1 MPAGIVTPNM
11 EIVVTGSVE
20 DTGLAALADA
30 GHDVRTVEADPDELA
45 DATEGAAALIV
56 DEETAV
62 PADVFDRATDL
73 QIVARTGIDVEG
85 IDVATATEHG
95 VIVANGPEANVRA
108 VAEYIIGLLFAT
120 ARGIP
125 QGHVRLKDGEWA
137 KGDIIGSELD
147 GKTAG
152 LVGFD
157 SVGQEVAKRLDNLGL
172 DVVVD
177 APDADGERIAQIG
190 ADSVEL
196 ETCLDQA
203 DFLSVHTHSRDVELG
218 EDELDALGDGYL
230 VNGSDGEAV
239 DEAALSSAVEDG
251 DLQGAAVDAVAEAP
265 LAEDSPLRD
274 VEDIIITPEVTQQAA
289 TAEKTESTGV
299 PEQVLAAFDGQPVAN
314 AVNVPSIPPD
324 AYPVVK
330 PYADLTE
337 TVARIAI
344 QLFEGDLET
353 VAIEYAGD
361 IVTETVEPITAA
373 GLTGVFDSLDWD
385 ANRVNARHVADRH
398 GIDVDVSTIRDAP
411 DFQNLVTVTV
421 SGGGDELSVEGTQFA
436 DGEPRIVS
444 IDRYWVEAI
453 PHGHMLIVR
462 NADEPGV
469 IGLVG
474 QVLGEFDVNIA
485 GMFNAREAIGGEALS
500 VYNLDDE
507 PGADVLAAL
516 NDDDRILE
524 TTVVELNGQNAR
536 E

>member
-1 MPAGIVTPNM
+1 MPTGSVTPNM

-20 DTGLAALADA
+20 ETGLAALADA

-45 DATEGAAALIV
+45 DAAEGAAALIV
-56 DEETAV
+56 DEDTPV
-62 PADVFDRATDL
+62 PAGVFERATDL
-73 QIVARTGIDVEG
+73 QIVARTGIDVER
-85 IDVATATEHG
+85 IDVATATERG
-95 VIVANGPEANVRA
+95 VIVANGPEADVRA

-172 DVVVD
+172 DVAVH

-190 ADSVEL
+190 ADSVDL
-196 ETCLDQA
+196 EPCLEQA
-203 DFLSVHTHSRDVELG
+203 DFLSVHTHGGDIELG

-239 DEAALSSAVEDG
+239 DEAALASAVEDG

-265 LAEDSPLRD
+265 LADDSPLRD
-274 VEDIIITPEVTQQAA
+274 VEDIIVTPAVAKTTAA
-289 TAEKTESTGV
+289 ENAESTGV
-299 PEQVLAAFDGQPVAN
+299 AEQVLAAFDGQPVAN

-373 GLTGVFDSLDWD
+373 GLTGVFDSLGWD
-385 ANRVNARHVADRH
+385 ANQVNARHVADRH

-469 IGLVG
+469 IGFVG

-507 PGADVLAAL
+507 PGEDVLAAL

>member
-1 MPAGIVTPNM
+1 M
-11 EIVVTGSVE
+11 EIVVTSSVE
-20 DTGLAALADA
+20 DAGLAALTDA
-30 GHDVRTVEADPDELA
+30 GHDVRTVSVDGAEELA
-45 DATEGAAALIV
+45 VAAEGAAALIV
-56 DEETAV
+56 DEETPV
-62 PADVFDRATDL
+62 PAAVFERATDV
-73 QIVARTGIDVEG
+73 QIVGRTGIDVDG

-95 VIVANGPEANVRA
+95 VIVANGPEADVQA

-172 DVVVD
+172 DVVVY
-177 APDADGERIAQIG
+177 APDGDGERAAQIG
-190 ADSVEL
+190 AERVDL
-196 ETCLDQA
+196 DTCLDRA
-203 DFLSVHTHSRDVELG
+203 DFLSMHAGADAIQLG
-218 EDELDALGDGYL
+218 ERELDALGEAYL
-230 VNGSDGEAV
+230 VNGTDGNVV
-239 DEAALSSAVEDG
+239 DESALANAAEDG
-251 DLQGAAVDAVAEAP
+251 DLQGAALDAVSVSP
-265 LAEDSPLRD
+265 LPDDSPLRD
-274 VEDIIITPEVTQQAA
+274 VENILVTPEIASHTATNGESASASVAA
-289 TAEKTESTGV
+289 
-299 PEQVLAAFDGQPVAN
+299 QVLAAFDGQPVSN

-344 QLFEGDLET
+344 QLFDGDLES
-353 VAIEYAGD
+353 VSIEYAGD
-361 IVTETVEPITAA
+361 IVTETIEPITAA
-373 GLTGVFDSLDWD
+373 GLTGVFDPLGWD
-385 ANRVNARHVADRH
+385 ANQVNARHVADEH
-398 GIDVDVSTIRDAP
+398 GIDVDVSTIREAP

-469 IGLVG
+469 IGFIG
-474 QVLGEFDVNIA
+474 TVLGEYDVNIA

-507 PGADVLAAL
+507 PGEDVLAAL

>member
-1 MPAGIVTPNM
+1 M
-11 EIVVTGSVE
+11 EIVATSSVE
-20 DTGLAALADA
+20 DAGLAALRDA
-30 GHDVRTVEADPDELA
+30 GHDIRTVAVDGAEELA
-45 DATEGAAALIV
+45 AAAEGAAALIV
-56 DEETAV
+56 DEDTPV
-62 PADVFDRATDL
+62 PATVFERATDL
-73 QIVARTGIDVEG
+73 QIVGRTGIDVDG
-85 IDVATATEHG
+85 IDVTTATEHG
-95 VIVANGPEANVRA
+95 VIVANGPETDVQA

-172 DVVVD
+172 DVVVY
-177 APDADGERIAQIG
+177 APDGDGERAAQIG
-190 ADSVEL
+190 AERVEL
-196 ETCLDQA
+196 EACLDRA
-203 DFLSVHTHSRDVELG
+203 DFLSIHTAGAQLQLG
-218 EDELDALGDGYL
+218 ESELDTLGDGYL
-230 VNGSDGEAV
+230 VNGTDGDVV
-239 DEAALSSAVEDG
+239 DETALANAVGDG
-251 DLQGAAVDAVAEAP
+251 ALQGAAVDAVSVAP
-265 LAEDSPLRD
+265 LPADSPLRD
-274 VEDIIITPEVTQQAA
+274 VEDIIITPELARHTGPNGDSA
-289 TAEKTESTGV
+289 STSV
-299 PEQVLAAFDGQPVAN
+299 VNQVLAAFDGQPVTN

-344 QLFEGDLET
+344 QLFDGDLDA
-353 VAIEYAGD
+353 VSIEYAGD
-361 IVTETVEPITAA
+361 IVTETIEPITAA
-373 GLTGVFDSLDWD
+373 GLTGVFDPLGWD
-385 ANRVNARHVADRH
+385 ANQVNARHVAAEHD
-398 GIDVDVSTIRDAP
+398 IDVDVSTIREAS

-469 IGLVG
+469 IGFIG
-474 QVLGEFDVNIA
+474 SVLGEYDVNIA

-507 PGADVLAAL
+507 PGGDVLAAL

>member
-1 MPAGIVTPNM
+1 M
-11 EIVVTGSVE
+11 EIVATSSVE
-20 DTGLAALADA
+20 DAGLAALRDA
-30 GHDVRTVEADPDELA
+30 GHDIRTVAVDGAEELA
-45 DATEGAAALIV
+45 AAAEGAAALIV
-56 DEETAV
+56 DEDTPV
-62 PADVFDRATDL
+62 PATVFERATDL
-73 QIVARTGIDVEG
+73 QIVGRTGIDVDG
-85 IDVATATEHG
+85 IDVTTATEHG
-95 VIVANGPEANVRA
+95 VIVANGPETDVQA

-172 DVVVD
+172 DVVVY
-177 APDADGERIAQIG
+177 APDGDGERAAQIG
-190 ADSVEL
+190 AERVEL
-196 ETCLDQA
+196 EACLDRA
-203 DFLSVHTHSRDVELG
+203 DFLSIHTAGAQLQLG
-218 EDELDALGDGYL
+218 ESELDTLGDGYL
-230 VNGSDGEAV
+230 VNGTDGDVV
-239 DEAALSSAVEDG
+239 DETALANAVGDG
-251 DLQGAAVDAVAEAP
+251 ALQGAAVDAVSVAP
-265 LAEDSPLRD
+265 LPADSPLRD
-274 VEDIIITPEVTQQAA
+274 VEDIIITPELARHTGPNGDSA
-289 TAEKTESTGV
+289 STSV
-299 PEQVLAAFDGQPVAN
+299 VNQVLAAFDGQPVTN

-344 QLFEGDLET
+344 QLFDGDLDA
-353 VAIEYAGD
+353 VSIEYAGD
-361 IVTETVEPITAA
+361 IVTETIEPITAA
-373 GLTGVFDSLDWD
+373 GLTGVFDPLGWD
-385 ANRVNARHVADRH
+385 ANQVNARHVAAEHD
-398 GIDVDVSTIRDAP
+398 IDVDVSTIREAS

-469 IGLVG
+469 IGFIG
-474 QVLGEFDVNIA
+474 SVLGEYDVNIA

-507 PGADVLAAL
+507 PGEDVLAAL